1 MNNARAGRS
10 GKETEDFP
18 DAISALVRASRKA
31 FASHWKGMKSI
42 KEAAR

>member
-18 DAISALVRASRKA
+18 DAVYALISASRKA
-31 FASHWKGMKSI
+31 FAMHWKGMKSI
-42 KEAAR
+42 EEAAG